1 LKAESRSLLYG
12 TVVMTVANFIV
23 RVSGFVY
30 RILVSRLIGPQG
42 MGLIQ
47 LVYPLFFTAIAL
59 TSSGLPVAVS
69 RLVAEKNARGD
80 VSGVHRTVST
90 ALRLSAAVSLTVSVI
105 LLLAINPVS
114 VHIIKDI
121 RARGAMIA
129 LLPSLIIISLV
140 VVLKGYFYGI
150 KSVRPP
156 ALAEILEQFV
166 RMGVS
171 LALLYW
177 AAPRFSLAVTAA
189 LVMLGTVM
197 GDLASLAYL
206 HYTYGIFGPR
216 PGKDT
221 AMPGKSRVL
230 RDLVAIALPI
240 IGTRL
245 VSSVLQSANSV
256 IIPQRL
262 VAGGMPVE
270 EAIGLFGILTGMV
283 MPLLFMPFVVTNALQ
298 VNMIPNLSENVATD
312 NLRGLQDKTD
322 KALMITTFT
331 AFPSVAVLISLGRP
345 LGDLLYGQPMVG
357 ELIVP
362 VSLGLVAYALQH
374 TSSGILNGLGKQNR
388 AAVHFIIGS
397 LIQLICSYFLIAM
410 PGIGIYGYI
419 AGFFASSIVVCLLN
433 LSTALPAIRLPFNT
447 VDWLLKPGFS
457 AFLMTSVT
465 SAAYKFCLA
474 KGLPSYLC
482 LTASFVPG
490 IASYILSIFA
500 LKGFPPTL
508 LARFRRAGSQ
518 RGI

>member
-1 LKAESRSLLYG
+1 MKAESRSLLYG

-23 RVSGFVY
+23 RISGFVY
-30 RILVSRLIGPQG
+30 RVLLSRLIGPQG

-59 TSSGLPVAVS
+59 TSSGLPIAVS
-69 RLVAEKNARGD
+69 RLVAEKSARGD
-80 VSGVHRTVST
+80 AGGVRRTVST
-90 ALRLSAAVSLTVSVI
+90 ALRLSAAVSLTVSAI

-114 VHIIKDI
+114 EHIIKDL

-129 LLPSLIIISLV
+129 LLPSLVIISLV

-177 AAPRFSLAVTAA
+177 AAPRFNLAVTAA

-206 HYTYGIFGPR
+206 HYSYGISGTKV
-216 PGKDT
+216 KDT
-221 AMPGKSRVL
+221 VLPKQGRIL
-230 RDLVAIALPI
+230 RDLIAIALPI
-240 IGTRL
+240 TGTRL
-245 VSSVLQSANSV
+245 ISSVLQSVNSV

-262 VAGGMPVE
+262 GAGGMPVD
-270 EAIGLFGILTGMV
+270 EAIGLFGIMTGMV

-298 VNMIPNLSENVATD
+298 VNIIPNLSENVATE
-312 NLRGLQDKTD
+312 NIRGLQDKTD
-322 KALMITTFT
+322 KALLITTFT
-331 AFPSVAVLISLGRP
+331 AFPSVALLISLGRP
-345 LGDLLYGQPMVG
+345 IGDLLYGQPMVG

-362 VSLGLVAYALQH
+362 VSLGLVVHALQH

-388 AAVHFIIGS
+388 AAIHFIIGS
-397 LIQLICSYFLIAM
+397 VVQLICSYFLIAR

-419 AGFFASSIVVCLLN
+419 AGFFASSIVVCILN
-433 LSTALPAIRLPFNT
+433 LSTALDAIKLPFNT

-465 SAAYKFCLA
+465 SAAYKFCQA
-474 KGLPSYLC
+474 QGLPLYLS
-482 LTASFVPG
+482 LAASFVPG
-490 IASYILSIFA
+490 IASYILSLFA
-500 LKGFPPTL
+500 LKGIPPAL
-508 LARFRRAGSQ
+508 LARFKKAGT
-518 RGI
+518 RPGI